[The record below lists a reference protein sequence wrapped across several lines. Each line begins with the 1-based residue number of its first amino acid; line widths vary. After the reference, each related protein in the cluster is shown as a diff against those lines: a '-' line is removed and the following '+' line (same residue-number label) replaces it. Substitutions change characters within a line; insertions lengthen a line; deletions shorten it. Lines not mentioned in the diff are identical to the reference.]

1 MDNLLLA
8 TTNVWEQ
15 ASRQSIPIVMAAFVT
30 NAAFAIFEGVEQ
42 RLKILCNGSDP
53 TILQTKFVQM
63 REELKS
69 DGNDDGG
76 SYIFGSSQ
84 VEALQPPWNLLIHL
98 KNSSPVKAQERS
110 VSKST
115 SQTTVRRGPNSA
127 PIDRECYSTIIGNI
141 TQHVRADRRPTSIVL
156 GSTPLFADV
165 GYFMTHEENNTNG
178 LRCAL
183 GLQIILE
190 AHKSYLLASQCTHA
204 PSNCRLQA
212 LKFAQ
217 EVAANLGPVLGD
229 SSMPCRCC
237 QTLASYLEGFK
248 LDLEAFFQEN
258 VFDLYFQS
266 PWVSGC
272 HVLEILESSFYFG
285 LRLFS
290 YRHYCG
296 SVLHV
301 YNILRRLT
309 GFQKVDV
316 LDQLCDIFNEVL
328 FPGGRPDR
336 NFKACCMRYMGGRLR
351 FNAQTPN
358 HRSGSHKME
367 IPIHSAKATAGF
379 GLRKEANDSRFQYH
393 KISLLHHIKHD
404 KGYHLDDA
412 LWSRV
417 HSLAGGDRD
426 QTMGKAK
433 TRRSCPNHGRRGQR
447 HLVDSTQH
455 QLCKLQEAAMTE
467 FTGPFP
473 IAKIN
478 FFKVYI
484 ACVRIVGII
493 SRHAHEEEDQ
503 GSRCL
508 CFLDTI
514 LSAADR
520 YRDNEH
526 KMQPFGCKGLRQ
538 GCEKA
543 IVTVLGDISLDDFL
557 WKNLWN
563 GYDGDHGSIAIGIGG
578 W

>member
-1 MDNLLLA
+1 MNDLLLA

-15 ASRQSIPIVMAAFVT
+15 AARQIIPLVMAASIT
-30 NAAFAIFEGVEQ
+30 NAAFAMFEGVEQ

-53 TILQTKFVQM
+53 DILQTKLLQV
-63 REELKS
+63 RENLNLDES
-69 DGNDDGG
+69 DDGG
-76 SYIFGSSQ
+76 SYVLGISQ
-84 VEALQPPWNLLIHL
+84 VEALNSPWHLLLQL
-98 KNSSPVKAQERS
+98 KNGHPVEVQEAS
-110 VSKST
+110 VSKPT
-115 SQTTVRRGPNSA
+115 SQITVRRGPNTA
-127 PIDRECYSTIIGNI
+127 LMDRECYATILGNI
-141 TQHVRADRRPTSIVL
+141 RQHVRAKRRPTSIVL
-156 GSTPLFADV
+156 ASTPLFADV
-165 GYFMTHEENNTNG
+165 GYFMTHDENDTNG
-178 LRCAL
+178 LRCAFGVQL
-183 GLQIILE
+183 ILE
-190 AHKSYLLASQCTHA
+190 AYKSYLLASECTPA

-212 LKFAQ
+212 LRFAQ
-217 EVAANLGPVLGD
+217 EVAASLAPVLDD

-237 QTLASYLEGFK
+237 QTLASHLEGFK
-248 LDLEAFFQEN
+248 LDLVGFYQEK

-266 PWVSGC
+266 PWVSGS
-272 HVLEILESSFYFG
+272 HVLEMLESSFYFG

-296 SVLHV
+296 AVLHV
-301 YNILRRLT
+301 YNVMRRLT
-309 GFQKVDV
+309 GFQKVDL
-316 LDQLCDIFNEVL
+316 LDCLCNIFNEVL

-351 FNAQTPN
+351 FNPQTPS

-367 IPIHSAKATAGF
+367 IPIHSAKANAGF
-379 GLRKEANDSRFQYH
+379 GLRKEANHSRFQYR

-404 KGYHLDDA
+404 QGYHLDDA

-417 HSLAGGDRD
+417 HSLAGGDGD
-426 QTMGKAK
+426 QTMEKANK
-433 TRRSCPNHGRRGQR
+433 GRSCRHHGRRG
-447 HLVDSTQH
+447 HNLSSDSAQH
-455 QLCKLQEAAMTE
+455 QLCNLQKAAMTE
-467 FTGPFP
+467 FAGSFP
-473 IAKIN
+473 IAKID

-493 SRHAHEEEDQ
+493 SNHAHEEEDQ

-543 IVTVLGDISLDDFL
+543 ILTVLGDVSLDDFL
-557 WKNLWN
+557 WK
-563 GYDGDHGSIAIGIGG
+563 SI
-578 W
+578 